1 MNLIKFLKYILIKER
16 PGNREVI
23 NGAVITRDNRSNII
37 KKEFTGGL
45 VVRYTYDILNR
56 EREMYTSDGY
66 KEITNYY
73 YSSKNKKE
81 VTYYYKRKV
90 WVDYISLDGAVTT
103 EYKTN
108 K

>member
-45 VVRYTYDILNR
+45 VVRYTYDI
-56 EREMYTSDGY
+56 
-66 KEITNYY
+66 
-73 YSSKNKKE
+73 
-81 VTYYYKRKV
+81 
-90 WVDYISLDGAVTT
+90 
-103 EYKTN
+103 
-108 K
+108 

>member
-1 MNLIKFLKYILIKER
+1 MNLIKFLRRILIREK

-23 NGAVITRDNRSNII
+23 NGAVITRDNRQNII
-37 KKEFTGGL
+37 KKEYTGGL
-45 VVRYTYDILNR
+45 VIRYTYDILNR
-56 EREMYTSDGY
+56 EREMHTSEGY

-90 WVDYISLDGAVTT
+90 WIDYHSLDGAVTT